1 MCQNDEET
9 NMDEKLA
16 QLRRM
21 RKHELLALWQEQ
33 FTDPSPRKCSPDQLR
48 WEVAWRIQVR
58 KSGDLSKRTT
68 RRLRA
73 LAKSYQSNS
82 NHLPHSVTRLS
93 PGTTLTRKWQE
104 TTYIVQVLESGFMH
118 EGVQYKTLSSVA
130 RAITGTRWSGPAFFG
145 LKTKQAPQKVIA

>member
-1 MCQNDEET
+1 MCQNNEET

-16 QLRRM
+16 QLRGM
-21 RKHELLALWQEQ
+21 RKHELLALWQDQ
-33 FTDPSPRKCSPDQLR
+33 FTDPSPMKCSPDLLR
-48 WEVAWRIQVR
+48 WEIGWRIQVR

-73 LAKSYQSNS
+73 LAKSFQSNS

-104 TTYIVQVLESGFMH
+104 TTHTVQVLESGFLH
-118 EGVQYKTLSSVA
+118 EGVRYKTLSSVA

-145 LKTKQAPQKVIA
+145 LKTKQPSRNVTS